1 MNDPASG
8 SRLDGRAPAARVLAA
23 LDQAVIGQREAA
35 EGLLAAYM
43 AGGHVLIEGVPGIGK
58 TLLARLFA
66 AVLGLRFT
74 RIQFTPDLMPTDIL
88 GMNVFDQASLAFRL
102 VKGPVFTQILMAD
115 EINRTPPKT
124 QSALLEAMQEG
135 QVTVEGETFPLP
147 RPFHVLATANP
158 VEYEGTYP
166 LPEAQLDRFLLRV
179 SFGYPTP
186 QEEWEVLQRRMGR
199 RQEAQT
205 VGQVTD
211 AEGLLAMQ
219 QAIEGVTVDET
230 VGQYCVR
237 LVDATRRHQHLL
249 MGASPRGSL
258 ALLLT
263 ARAYAV
269 VQGRD
274 YVTPEDVKAVA
285 HAALDHRVTV
295 RPELWMNEVT
305 SSTVVEAI
313 LSSTATPGATTTA
326 SGVASSAGASGFE
339 RPASA
344 FTRP

>member
-1 MNDPASG
+1 VTSTPTLPDVSE
-8 SRLDGRAPAARVLAA
+8 RAAAILAEVERAVVGKRHSLELVLAGV
-23 LDQAVIGQREAA
+23 L
-35 EGLLAAYM
+35 
-43 AGGHVLIEGVPGIGK
+43 AGGHVLMEDFPGLGK
-58 TLLARLFA
+58 TLAARSFA
-66 AVLGLRFT
+66 QALGLDFARA
-74 RIQFTPDLMPTDIL
+74 QFTPDLLPSDLTGSFL
-88 GMNVFDQASLAFRL
+88 YDQRTQEFTFR
-102 VKGPVFTQILMAD
+102 KGPLFTGLLLAD

-135 QVTVEGETFPLP
+135 QATVEGETFPLP

-179 SFGYPTP
+179 SFGYPTAA
-186 QEEWEVLQRRMGR
+186 EEWEVLGRRMAR

-205 VGQVTD
+205 VAQVTD
-211 AEGLLAMQ
+211 AAGLIAMQ
-219 QAIEGVTVDET
+219 QAVETVEVDEG

-237 LVDATRRHQHLL
+237 LVGATRSHQSLL

-269 VQGRD
+269 IRGRD

-295 RPELWMNEVT
+295 RPELWMNDV
-305 SSTVVEAI
+305 SAASVVDAV
-313 LSSTATPGATTTA
+313 LGSVPTPAATETGRRT
-326 SGVASSAGASGFE
+326 GFE
-339 RPASA
+339 RP
-344 FTRP
+344 

>member
-1 MNDPASG
+1 MTTVYSLPQ
-8 SRLDGRAPAARVLAA
+8 VC
-23 LDQAVIGQREAA
+23 DQAQRILAEVERAVVGKRRAA
-35 EGLLAAYM
+35 ELVLSGIL
-43 AGGHVLIEGVPGIGK
+43 AGGHVLMEDFPGLGK
-58 TLLARLFA
+58 TLAARSFA
-66 AVLGLRFT
+66 QALGLGFARA
-74 RIQFTPDLMPTDIL
+74 QFTPDLLPSDLTGSFL
-88 GMNVFDQASLAFRL
+88 YDQRSHEFTFRQ
-102 VKGPVFTQILMAD
+102 GPLFTGLLLAD

-147 RPFHVLATANP
+147 QPFHVLATANP

-179 SFGYPTP
+179 NFGYPTP
-186 QEEWEVLQRRMGR
+186 QEEWEVLQRRMAR
-199 RQEAQT
+199 RREAQT

-249 MGASPRGSL
+249 MGSSPRGSL

-305 SSTVVEAI
+305 ASSVVESI
-313 LSSTATPGATTTA
+313 LSSTPTPGATTVAA
-326 SGVASSAGASGFE
+326 SAAKPSGFE

-344 FTRP
+344 PTRR

>member
-1 MNDPASG
+1 MTETLTLPDVSDRARAILAEVERAVVDKRSSLELVLSG
-8 SRLDGRAPAARVLAA
+8 IL
-23 LDQAVIGQREAA
+23 
-35 EGLLAAYM
+35 
-43 AGGHVLIEGVPGIGK
+43 AGGHVLMEDFPGLGK
-58 TLLARLFA
+58 TLAARSFA
-66 AVLGLRFT
+66 QALGLDFARA
-74 RIQFTPDLMPTDIL
+74 QFTPDLLPSDLTGSFL
-88 GMNVFDQASLAFRL
+88 YDQRSHEFTFR
-102 VKGPVFTQILMAD
+102 KGPLFTGLLLAD

-135 QVTVEGETFPLP
+135 QATVEGETFPLP

-179 SFGYPTP
+179 SFGYPTAG
-186 QEEWEVLQRRMGR
+186 EEWEVLQRRMAR
-199 RQEAQT
+199 QQEAQE
-205 VGQVTD
+205 VARVTN

-219 QAIEGVTVDET
+219 RAIETVTVDEG

-237 LVDATRRHQHLL
+237 LVAATRSHQNLL

-269 VQGRD
+269 LRGRD

-285 HAALDHRVTV
+285 HSALDHRVTV
-295 RPELWMNEVT
+295 RPELWMNDVT
-305 SSTVVEAI
+305 AASVVDSL
-313 LSSTATPGATTTA
+313 LSSVPTPAATPGGPRT
-326 SGVASSAGASGFE
+326 GFE
-339 RPASA
+339 RP
-344 FTRP
+344 